1 MRLPDLSKL
10 SLTSHVST
18 NHISVDGIV
27 ATPTTIH
34 SFTSTGYQEF
44 PLDGLESL
52 AIFATQTTND
62 SVRGANNTVLKPPF
76 QPDPPPNI
84 KQWLQATHGVSV
96 DSVVFRATTNA
107 VSAQNAAQEMLLTL
121 HAAEKGVGV
130 YVYAAMLSIVDGG
143 ARLVMVLERGL
154 SFSEAAQPTLV
165 TPTVFALLQSATKYL
180 FQRFSEQSYLL
191 LVDARVDNIVIARD
205 AAFFIDFDP
214 RFSSISPSW
223 TPFERRWVA
232 CISISVDVLLNHDD
246 DDDFYQKFFTGP
258 LRFAMTAMRQES
270 QELIGEI
277 LQTRPVMT
285 MPEVTLFDN
294 PTPTMV
300 GTLLSNQ
307 LNHVLN
313 AREHRQ
319 ILGQTINTGIT
330 LEEFYNILRDSD
342 DDDLGTEMEFV
353 QDETTRITREGTVLD
368 S

>member
-1 MRLPDLSKL
+1 
-10 SLTSHVST
+10 
-18 NHISVDGIV
+18 
-27 ATPTTIH
+27 
-34 SFTSTGYQEF
+34 
-44 PLDGLESL
+44 
-52 AIFATQTTND
+52 
-62 SVRGANNTVLKPPF
+62 
-76 QPDPPPNI
+76 
-84 KQWLQATHGVSV
+84 
-96 DSVVFRATTNA
+96 
-107 VSAQNAAQEMLLTL
+107 
-121 HAAEKGVGV
+121 
-130 YVYAAMLSIVDGG
+130 
-143 ARLVMVLERGL
+143 
-154 SFSEAAQPTLV
+154 
-165 TPTVFALLQSATKYL
+165 VFALLQSATKYL
-180 FQRFSEQSYLL
+180 FKRFSEQSYLL

-232 CISISVDVLLNHDD
+232 CIGISVDVLLNHD

-258 LRFAMTAMRQES
+258 LRFAMTATRQES

-300 GTLLSNQ
+300 ATLLSNQ

-330 LEEFYNILRDSD
+330 LEDFYNILRDSD

-353 QDETTRITREGTVLD
+353 QDETPRITREGTVLD